1 MEWSTPTE
9 QRCTMG
15 EICLNWRNCCSL
27 QTLQKKLPILQW
39 LPKYSLQWLE
49 MDFIAGLT
57 VGLTVVPQSL
67 AYAEVAGLPVQ
78 YGLYSSFMGCF
89 IYCFLG
95 TSKDITLGPTAIM
108 SLLIS
113 LYAHKDPTYAV
124 LLTFLSGCIQLAM
137 AVLHLGFLLQF
148 ISFPVIKGFTLAA
161 SLTIG
166 FGQVKN
172 ILGLQDIPQQFFLQ
186 VYYTFQKIGETR
198 VGDTLLGLICL
209 ILLLVLTW
217 MKGRIP
223 RPYTGMPI
231 WLRLCHLIVW
241 VTSTA
246 RNALVVIVAGL
257 AAYSFEVMGYQ
268 PFILTGRTARGLP
281 CLQLPPFSE
290 ETSNGT
296 IPFIQMVQDIGTGLA
311 VVPLMGLV
319 ESIAIAKAFAS
330 QNNYRI
336 DPNQELLAIGL
347 TNVAGSFVSAFPVT
361 GSFGRTSVNSQT
373 GVCTPAGGLL
383 TGAIV
388 LLSLAYLTPLF
399 FYIPNAALAAVIM
412 CAVAPMF
419 DVSIFKALWKVKKLD
434 LIPLCATFLLGLW
447 EVHYG
452 VIAGVIASG
461 ILTLYPIA
469 RPQIKVSHQK
479 CLLVQPQSGVSFL
492 SIEYIQNMIYEG
504 ALAGHL
510 PCSVVLDCS
519 LVNSIDYTAVV
530 GIEDLLQEFHNKG
543 VSITFSAMQAPVL
556 QVLVS
561 ADLKGFHH
569 FPSIADAEAASQE
582 EWATYNN

>member
-1 MEWSTPTE
+1 
-9 QRCTMG
+9 
-15 EICLNWRNCCSL
+15 
-27 QTLQKKLPILQW
+27 
-39 LPKYSLQWLE
+39 
-49 MDFIAGLT
+49 
-57 VGLTVVPQSL
+57 
-67 AYAEVAGLPVQ
+67 
-78 YGLYSSFMGCF
+78 MGCF

-108 SLLIS
+108 SLLVF
-113 LYAHKDPTYAV
+113 LYTHKDPTYAV

-172 ILGLQDIPQQFFLQ
+172 ILGLQGIPQQFFLQ
-186 VYYTFQKIGETR
+186 VYCTFQKIGETR
-198 VGDTLLGLICL
+198 VADILLGLICL
-209 ILLLVLTW
+209 VLLLVLTW

-223 RPYTGMPI
+223 RPHRGLPI
-231 WLRLCHLIVW
+231 WLKLCHLIVW
-241 VTSTA
+241 VTATA

-257 AAYSFEVMGYQ
+257 VAYSFEVMGYQ
-268 PFILTGRTARGLP
+268 PFILTGRTAQGLP
-281 CLQLPPFSE
+281 SLQLPPFFE

-296 IPFIQMVQDIGTGLA
+296 IPFTQMVQDLGAGLA

-330 QNNYRI
+330 QNNYHI

-347 TNVAGSFVSAFPVT
+347 TNVAGSFISAYPVT

-399 FYIPNAALAAVIM
+399 YYIPNAALAAVII

-419 DVSIFKALWKVKKLD
+419 DVSIFKALWKVKNLD

-469 RPQIKVSHQK
+469 RPQIKVCHQK
-479 CLLVQPQSGVSFL
+479 CLLVQPQSGLSFL
-492 SIEYIQNMIYEG
+492 SIEYIRNMIYEG

-510 PCSVVLDCS
+510 PCSVVLDCT

-556 QVLVS
+556 QVLLS

-569 FPSIADAEAASQE
+569 FPSIAAAEAASQE

>member
-246 RNALVVIVAGL
+246 RNALVVIVTGL

-399 FYIPNAALAAVIM
+399 FYIPSAALAAVIM

-569 FPSIADAEAASQE
+569 FLSIADAEAASQE